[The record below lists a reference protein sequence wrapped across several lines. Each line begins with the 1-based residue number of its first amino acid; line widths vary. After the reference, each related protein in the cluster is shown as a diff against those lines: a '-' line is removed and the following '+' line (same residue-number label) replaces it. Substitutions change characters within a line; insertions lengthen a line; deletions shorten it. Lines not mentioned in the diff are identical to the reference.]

1 MVFLDYLLQFHRT
14 RRVAR
19 HVDDNDVVLDFG
31 CYQGEFLKLIENQI
45 QAGFGI
51 DKNISSRSSLNE
63 SENSK
68 IRLLKGNVDHIRRLP
83 RDFQPTLIVA
93 IAVLEHLSDCE
104 ILSFGTSIRE
114 ISTQNAR
121 LIITMPHPFVDNL
134 IKFLKRLRLLDGM
147 DDDAHHELGIEI
159 VIQLLKKTNWRM
171 IYWKKFQFGLNNEI
185 HFVKSLT

>member
-83 RDFQPTLIVA
+83 RDF
-93 IAVLEHLSDCE
+93 
-104 ILSFGTSIRE
+104 
-114 ISTQNAR
+114 
-121 LIITMPHPFVDNL
+121 
-134 IKFLKRLRLLDGM
+134 
-147 DDDAHHELGIEI
+147 
-159 VIQLLKKTNWRM
+159 
-171 IYWKKFQFGLNNEI
+171 
-185 HFVKSLT
+185 